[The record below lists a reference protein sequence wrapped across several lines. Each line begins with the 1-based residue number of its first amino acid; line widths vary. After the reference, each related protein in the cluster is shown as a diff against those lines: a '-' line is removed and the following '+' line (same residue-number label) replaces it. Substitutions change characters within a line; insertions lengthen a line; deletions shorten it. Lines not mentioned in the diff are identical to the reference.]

1 MKVPIPSVE
10 GGGAKG
16 KTRYSLLLPLTME
29 TLCAFNYSVT
39 VGKGI
44 HFRHRGF
51 MCYSIHTVHFS
62 CHWHRGKLHIDRFG
76 DFHGSHCASFALVFQ
91 LFSKDT
97 PQKGCFLLIPLMAL
111 VLEQQEKCRS
121 RARCFMDL

>member
-1 MKVPIPSVE
+1 MKVPILSVE

-44 HFRHRGF
+44 HFRRRGF
-51 MCYSIHTVHFS
+51 MCYSILFTLFISHAIGTEASYTLTDLETSMAPTV
-62 CHWHRGKLHIDRFG
+62 LHA
-76 DFHGSHCASFALVFQ
+76 H
-91 LFSKDT
+91 
-97 PQKGCFLLIPLMAL
+97 
-111 VLEQQEKCRS
+111 
-121 RARCFMDL
+121 